1 MRLNEASMEI
11 RPRSAWEALDLG
23 CLLARRHVGLLML
36 SWAALTLPLFA
47 VLSIL
52 TWQYPTLSLLLFWW
66 LKPLYERLPLFI
78 LSHALFGDTPTL
90 GRSFRALPGVLRPQ
104 WLASVTWRR
113 FSPTRS
119 FDLPV
124 LQLEGLSGAARRERL
139 IVLGR
144 RNSSAATWLTIVGM
158 HLEGALSLGLLALLY
173 FVIPAQLLTELS
185 WHELLGL
192 GGEALWL
199 EHLTNLL
206 YALVLVVWEPIYV
219 ASGFSL
225 YLNRRTILEG
235 WDIEL
240 AFRRLRTRLMPMLVP
255 LLLGFGLLFA
265 QPPAALLAAEAKQ
278 ATAEARPEA
287 QRLLNQSLT
296 SQAASQRIS
305 DILDQPPFRHSETVT
320 RWRFGDEASDNEPGW
335 FARMLERLLQAEG
348 LQRSLDALMTVI
360 EVLLWAALFT
370 GVAVVLWR
378 HREWLQLYAGRFGRP
393 LRKPQ
398 APPEI
403 LFGLSVTPD
412 SLPADVAGEVE
423 RLWSTEPR
431 QALGLL
437 YRALLSRL
445 LHERQLPLRNAH
457 TESEALQLIAA
468 LEQPAL
474 TQFASALTHHWQN
487 LAYGH
492 RAPPD
497 TARSELCSA
506 WRELFA
512 VEPAA

>member
-11 RPRSAWEALDLG
+11 RPRSPWEALDLG
-23 CLLARRHVGLLML
+23 CLLARRHAGLLML

-225 YLNRRTILEG
+225 YLNRRTLLEA

-240 AFRRLRTRLMPMLVP
+240 AFRRIRARWASLLVP
-255 LLLGFGLLFA
+255 LLIGIGLLLA
-265 QPPAALLAAEAKQ
+265 QPAEMLLAAEHAQ
-278 ATAEARPEA
+278 SSAEAKPED

-296 SQAASQRIS
+296 SQAASQSIG

-320 RWRFGDEASDNEPGW
+320 RWRFGSEASESEPGW
-335 FARMLERLLQAEG
+335 FARLLERLLQTG
-348 LQRSLDALMTVI
+348 DLQSSLDFLMTVI

-370 GVAVVLWR
+370 AIAVLLWR
-378 HREWLQLYAGRFGRP
+378 YREWLQLYAGRLGRP

-403 LFGLSVTPD
+403 LFGLSVAPD
-412 SLPADVAGEVE
+412 SLPADVASEVE
-423 RLWSTEPR
+423 RLWTKQPR

-445 LHERQLPLRNAH
+445 LHERQLPLKNAH
-457 TESEALQLIAA
+457 TENEALQLIVA
-468 LEQPAL
+468 LEQPSLTRFATIL
-474 TQFASALTHHWQN
+474 TQHWQN

-492 RAPPD
+492 RTPPD
-497 TARSELCSA
+497 TARNELCSA
-506 WRELFA
+506 WRELFTPG
-512 VEPAA
+512 PAA

>member
-1 MRLNEASMEI
+1 MHLNEVSMEI

-23 CLLARRHVGLLML
+23 CLLARRHAGLLML
-36 SWAALTLPLFA
+36 SWAALTLPFFV
-47 VLSIL
+47 VLSTL
-52 TWQYPTLSLLLFWW
+52 LWQYPTLSLLLFWW
-66 LKPLYERLPLFI
+66 FKPLYERLPLFI

-90 GRSFRALPGVLRPQ
+90 GRSLKALPGVLRPQ

-113 FSPTRS
+113 FSLTRS

-144 RNSSAATWLTIVGM
+144 RNSSVATWLTIVGM
-158 HLEGALSLGLLALLY
+158 HLEGALSLGMLGMLY
-173 FVIPAQLLTELS
+173 FVIPAPLLAELS
-185 WHELLGL
+185 WHELLGV
-192 GGEALWL
+192 GSQALWL

-225 YLNRRTILEG
+225 YLNRRTILEA

-240 AFRRLRTRLMPMLVP
+240 AFRRIRARLASLLVP
-255 LLLGFGLLFA
+255 LLIGLGLLFA
-265 QPPAALLAAEAKQ
+265 QPSEMLLAAEPAQ
-278 ATAEARPEA
+278 SSAEAKPEA

-296 SQAASQRIS
+296 SQAASQSIG
-305 DILDQPPFRHSETVT
+305 DILAQPPFRHSETVT
-320 RWRFGDEASDNEPGW
+320 RWRFGSEASESEPSW
-335 FARMLERLLQAEG
+335 FARFLESLLQTGG
-348 LQRSLDALMTVI
+348 LQRSLDSLMTVI
-360 EVLLWAALFT
+360 EILLWAALFT
-370 GVAVVLWR
+370 GIAVLLWR
-378 HREWLQLYAGRFGRP
+378 YREWLQLYAGRLDRP

-403 LFGLSVTPD
+403 LFGLSVAPD

-423 RLWSTEPR
+423 RLWTIQPR

-445 LHERQLPLRNAH
+445 LHEWQLPLKNAH
-457 TESEALQLIAA
+457 TENEALQLIAA
-468 LEQPAL
+468 LEQPSLTRFAAVL
-474 TQFASALTHHWQN
+474 TQHWQN

-492 RAPPD
+492 RPPPD
-497 TARSELCSA
+497 TARAELCSA
-506 WRELFA
+506 WRELFTTG
-512 VEPAA
+512 PAA